1 MNTNRLNKN
10 PIILNCFSRG
20 GSNILW
26 NYFLSHPNICHPI
39 EETLQ
44 IFCTSLKAPRVEGY
58 KVAFMEKRFLFNQ
71 WNFNDR
77 SIVKSKTAKYIDR
90 VLYRKKINNIF
101 DNDMKY
107 KSENEVYSKTEIKN
121 TRLVLKN
128 NNGII
133 YSTNLF
139 REIYP
144 DATFI
149 GLIRHPVALYESHKR
164 RKTPVAESTK
174 KFADFYANMVKK
186 MLIDKKS
193 IPNYHMI
200 KFEELLSD
208 PIESLKRLYAWA
220 NLDFSAIKKIRLKAK
235 PFINKYGYH
244 LTSLKENK
252 HYWFTMGELDQYLD
266 KNVNKNQISN
276 VNQTEKESIIK
287 LINKDLSELGYD
299 V

>member
-1 MNTNRLNKN
+1 MIPDRLNKS

-26 NYFLSHPNICHPI
+26 NYFLSHPNICHPL

-44 IFCTSLKAPRVEGY
+44 IFCTNIKAPRVEGY

-71 WNFNDR
+71 WNFNER

-107 KSENEVYSKTEIKN
+107 KSENEVYSKKEIKN
-121 TRLVLKN
+121 TRLILKN

-139 REIYP
+139 HQIYP

-149 GLIRHPVALYESHKR
+149 GLVRHPIALYESHKR
-164 RKTPVAESTK
+164 RKTPVVKSPK
-174 KFADFYANMVKK
+174 KFADYYVNMVKR

-193 IPNYHMI
+193 IPNYHII
-200 KFEELLSD
+200 KFEDLLSD
-208 PIESLKRLYAWA
+208 PIGSLQRLYVWA

-235 PFINKYGYH
+235 PSMNEDGYH

-252 HYWFTMGELDQYLD
+252 HYWFSMIELDQYLD